1 LAPTLELLLLGRHF
15 LLRVQ
20 VLQFLVQVAFS
31 LRLLVKLNKLVFHL
45 FLFVHSQQVSLCFE
59 SSLAFFQSFLLVC
72 LIALLLFK
80 CFLSLQP
87 LLPEHFL
94 HRAVICWFSFSLV
107 LKVVDGVKLA
117 KFALGLLERVCVYFE
132 VALAS
137 PNCWQPKTA

>member
-1 LAPTLELLLLGRHF
+1 
-15 LLRVQ
+15 
-20 VLQFLVQVAFS
+20 
-31 LRLLVKLNKLVFHL
+31 
-45 FLFVHSQQVSLCFE
+45 
-59 SSLAFFQSFLLVC
+59 